1 MIGELRMN
9 PATGRLAERI
19 PEEFVRDDYRWF
31 TYWWAAE
38 IGLTVK
44 VMRDAEVADWYLV
57 ALSDEGDELAEEIDR
72 KISGDQP

>member
-19 PEEFVRDDYRWF
+19 PDEFVRDEHRWF
-31 TYWWAAE
+31 TYWWEAE
-38 IGLTVK
+38 IGLTVR

-57 ALSDEGDELAEEIDR
+57 ALSDEGAETAEAIDR
-72 KISGDQP
+72 QISGDQP